1 LRRLKRILLRFKEE
15 IIIQKI
21 EGIMENLA
29 KIIWAS
35 PQTLARDGII
45 ALLDQEPDFTF
56 AEIVSKQ
63 EDIVPALSAK
73 PTPNLLVVDHVFL
86 TEDPGY
92 LSTLKQLAPA
102 IKVLVLSGIE
112 HDEDI
117 LSLMKSGADG
127 YIVNEAHKDEL
138 VFAIK
143 HILAGNTY
151 ICTALYLKVLESIAT
166 VDLGKKGQAVEFS
179 PREEQILKLILEG
192 YSNQEI
198 AYQLFTN
205 KRTIL
210 KYRESLL
217 QKTGASDIGTVIRIA
232 LQQGVLN

>member
-1 LRRLKRILLRFKEE
+1 
-15 IIIQKI
+15 
-21 EGIMENLA
+21 MENPA

-35 PQTLARDGII
+35 PPSLSRDGII
-45 ALLDQEPDFTF
+45 ALLEQEPDFTF
-56 AEIVSKQ
+56 AETISTW
-63 EDIVPALSAK
+63 EDIVPTLSIQ
-73 PTPNLLVVDHVFL
+73 PSTNLLVVDHLFL
-86 TEDPGY
+86 ADNQRY
-92 LSTLKQLAPA
+92 LPMLKEIAPL

-112 HDEDI
+112 YDEDI

-127 YIVNEAHKDEL
+127 YIVNEANKDEL
-138 VFAIK
+138 IFAIK

-151 ICTALYLKVLESIAT
+151 ICTALYLKVLESIAAMD
-166 VDLGKKGQAVEFS
+166 VGRKGETVEFS
-179 PREEQILKLILEG
+179 EREEQILKLILEG

-210 KYRESLL
+210 KYRENLL
-217 QKTGASDIGTVIRIA
+217 QKTGAPDIGTVIRMA

>member
-1 LRRLKRILLRFKEE
+1 
-15 IIIQKI
+15 
-21 EGIMENLA
+21 MEDSA

-35 PQTLARDGII
+35 PQTLARDGIVAMI
-45 ALLDQEPDFTF
+45 SQEPDFTF
-56 AEIVSKQ
+56 AEIVSKR
-63 EDIVPALSAK
+63 EDIATALSAK
-73 PTPNLLVVDHVFL
+73 PATNLLVIDHVFL
-86 TEDPGY
+86 GDKPTY
-92 LSTLKQLAPA
+92 LSTLKQMVPT
-102 IKVLVLSGIE
+102 IKVLVLSGI
-112 HDEDI
+112 DYNEDI
-117 LSLMKSGADG
+117 LSLVKSGADG
-127 YIVNEAHKDEL
+127 YIVNEANRDEL
-138 VFAIK
+138 IFSIK

-151 ICTALYLKVLESIAT
+151 ICTALYLKVLESITAT
-166 VDLGKKGQAVEFS
+166 DFGKNGQAVEFS

>member
-1 LRRLKRILLRFKEE
+1 
-15 IIIQKI
+15 
-21 EGIMENLA
+21 MENSA

-35 PQTLARDGII
+35 PQSLACDGII

-56 AEIVSKQ
+56 AKVISKPDDILTAVTAEPDVNLLIVDHLFLSDQQLLSTFKEIV
-63 EDIVPALSAK
+63 PLM
-73 PTPNLLVVDHVFL
+73 
-86 TEDPGY
+86 
-92 LSTLKQLAPA
+92 
-102 IKVLVLSGIE
+102 KVLVLSDIE
-112 HDEDI
+112 YNDDI
-117 LSLMKSGADG
+117 LGLMKSGADG
-127 YIVNEAHKDEL
+127 YIVNEANKDEL
-138 VFAIK
+138 IFAIK

-151 ICTALYLKVLESIAT
+151 ICTALYIQVLESIAT
-166 VDLGKKGQAVEFS
+166 LGVEKSGTALEFS

-217 QKTGASDIGTVIRIA
+217 QKTGAPNIGTVIRMA

>member
-1 LRRLKRILLRFKEE
+1 
-15 IIIQKI
+15 
-21 EGIMENLA
+21 MENSA

-56 AEIVSKQ
+56 AEIVSKR
-63 EDIVPALSAK
+63 EDIIPALSAR
-73 PTPNLLVVDHVFL
+73 PATNLLVVDHVFL
-86 TEDPGY
+86 EEDQRY
-92 LSTLKQLAPA
+92 LATLKKIASH

-112 HDEDI
+112 YDEDI

-127 YIVNEAHKDEL
+127 YIVNEANKDEL

-151 ICTALYLKVLESIAT
+151 ICTALYLKVLESMAAT
-166 VDLGKKGQAVEFS
+166 DFGRKGQTVEFS

-217 QKTGASDIGTVIRIA
+217 QKTGAPDIGTVIRIA

>member
-1 LRRLKRILLRFKEE
+1 
-15 IIIQKI
+15 
-21 EGIMENLA
+21 MENSA

-45 ALLDQEPDFTF
+45 SLLDQEPDFTF
-56 AEIVSKQ
+56 AEIISQ
-63 EDIVPALSAK
+63 REDIIPMLSTLPAVH
-73 PTPNLLVVDHVFL
+73 LLIIDHVFL
-86 TEDPGY
+86 EENPTY
-92 LSTLKQLAPA
+92 LTTLKKISPH

-112 HDEDI
+112 YDEDI
-117 LSLMKSGADG
+117 LGLMKSGADG
-127 YIVNEAHKDEL
+127 YIVNEANKDEL

-151 ICTALYLKVLESIAT
+151 ICTALYLKVLERIAVT
-166 VDLGKKGQAVEFS
+166 DFGKKGEAVEFS

-217 QKTGASDIGTVIRIA
+217 EKTGAPDIGTVIRIA

>member
-1 LRRLKRILLRFKEE
+1 
-15 IIIQKI
+15 
-21 EGIMENLA
+21 MEDSA

-35 PQTLARDGII
+35 PQTLARDGIV
-45 ALLDQEPDFTF
+45 ALLSQEPDFTF
-56 AEIVSKQ
+56 AEIVAKR
-63 EDIVPALSAK
+63 EDIAAALLSN
-73 PTPNLLVVDHVFL
+73 PTINLLVIDHAFL
-86 TEDPGY
+86 DGSPGY
-92 LSTLKQLAPA
+92 LISLKQRAPKV
-102 IKVLVLSGIE
+102 KVLVLSGIE
-112 HDEDI
+112 YNEDI
-117 LSLMKSGADG
+117 LSIVKSGADG
-127 YIVNEAHKDEL
+127 YIVNEANKDEL

-143 HILAGNTY
+143 HILSGNTY
-151 ICTALYLKVLESIAT
+151 ICTALYLKVLESITAT
-166 VDLGKKGQAVEFS
+166 DFGKNGQTVEFS

-217 QKTGASDIGTVIRIA
+217 QKTGAPDIGTVIRIA

>member
-1 LRRLKRILLRFKEE
+1 
-15 IIIQKI
+15 
-21 EGIMENLA
+21 MENLA

-35 PQTLARDGII
+35 PQSLARDGII

-56 AEIVSKQ
+56 AEIISKQ
-63 EDIVPALSAK
+63 EDIPTALTAD
-73 PTPNLLVVDHVFL
+73 PGVNLLIVDHLFL
-86 TEDPGY
+86 NDQQL
-92 LSTLKQLAPA
+92 LSSFKEIAPLM
-102 IKVLVLSGIE
+102 KVLVLSDIE
-112 HDEDI
+112 YNDDI
-117 LSLMKSGADG
+117 LGLMKSGADG
-127 YIVNEAHKDEL
+127 YIVNEANKDEL
-138 VFAIK
+138 IFAIK

-151 ICTALYLKVLESIAT
+151 ICTALYIQVLESIAVLDVEKSGT
-166 VDLGKKGQAVEFS
+166 ALEFS

-217 QKTGASDIGTVIRIA
+217 QKTGAPNIGTVIRMA

>member
-1 LRRLKRILLRFKEE
+1 
-15 IIIQKI
+15 
-21 EGIMENLA
+21 MENSA

-35 PQTLARDGII
+35 PQSLARDGII

-56 AEIVSKQ
+56 AEIVSEQ
-63 EDIVPALSAK
+63 EDLKDAVNAA
-73 PTPNLLVVDHVFL
+73 PTTNLLVVDHL
-86 TEDPGY
+86 L
-92 LSTLKQLAPA
+92 LSNRERLLLSLKEIAPLM
-102 IKVLVLSGIE
+102 KVLVLSGIE
-112 HDEDI
+112 YDEDI
-117 LSLMKSGADG
+117 LGLMKSGADG
-127 YIVNEAHKDEL
+127 YIVNEANKDEL
-138 VFAIK
+138 IFAIK

-151 ICTALYLKVLESIAT
+151 ICTALYLQVLESIA
-166 VDLGKKGQAVEFS
+166 VLELKKKGSAVEFS

-217 QKTGASDIGTVIRIA
+217 QKTGAPDIGTVIRMA
-232 LQQGVLN
+232 LQQGVLS

>member
-1 LRRLKRILLRFKEE
+1 
-15 IIIQKI
+15 
-21 EGIMENLA
+21 MENSA
-29 KIIWAS
+29 KIVWAS
-35 PQTLARDGII
+35 PPSLARDGII
-45 ALLDQEPDFTF
+45 ALLSQEPDFTF
-56 AEIVSKQ
+56 ADIVSKP
-63 EDIVPALSAK
+63 EDIAAALSIK
-73 PTPNLLVVDHVFL
+73 PATNLLVVDHLFL
-86 TEDPGY
+86 VDEPGY
-92 LSTLKQLAPA
+92 LVTLKEIAPL
-102 IKVLVLSGIE
+102 IKVLVLSGVE
-112 HDEDI
+112 YDEDV

-127 YIVNEAHKDEL
+127 YIVNEANKDEL

-151 ICTALYLKVLESIAT
+151 ICTALYIKVLESIAAM
-166 VDLGKKGQAVEFS
+166 DIGKRGEAVEFS
-179 PREEQILKLILEG
+179 AREEQILKLILEG

-217 QKTGASDIGTVIRIA
+217 QKTGAPDIGTVIRMA

>member
-1 LRRLKRILLRFKEE
+1 
-15 IIIQKI
+15 
-21 EGIMENLA
+21 MENSA

-35 PQTLARDGII
+35 PQSLARDGII

-56 AEIVSKQ
+56 AEIVSEQ
-63 EDIVPALSAK
+63 EDLMDAVNAA
-73 PTPNLLVVDHVFL
+73 PTTNLLVVDHL
-86 TEDPGY
+86 L
-92 LSTLKQLAPA
+92 LSNRERLLLSLKEIAPLM
-102 IKVLVLSGIE
+102 KVLVLSGIE
-112 HDEDI
+112 YDEDI
-117 LSLMKSGADG
+117 LGLMKSGADG
-127 YIVNEAHKDEL
+127 YIVNEANKDEL
-138 VFAIK
+138 IFAIK

-151 ICTALYLKVLESIAT
+151 ICTALYLQVLESIA
-166 VDLGKKGQAVEFS
+166 VLELKKKGSAVEFS

-217 QKTGASDIGTVIRIA
+217 QKTGAPDIGTVIRMA
-232 LQQGVLN
+232 LQQGVLS

>member
-1 LRRLKRILLRFKEE
+1 
-15 IIIQKI
+15 
-21 EGIMENLA
+21 MENSA

-45 ALLDQEPDFTF
+45 SLLDQEPDFTF
-56 AEIVSKQ
+56 VEVISKK
-63 EDIVPALSAK
+63 ENILSALSTRLAIDM
-73 PTPNLLVVDHVFL
+73 LIIDHAFL
-86 TEDPGY
+86 SEDQKYPM
-92 LSTLKQLAPA
+92 TLKKIAPQ
-102 IKVLVLSGIE
+102 IKVLVLSSIE
-112 HDEDI
+112 FDEDI
-117 LSLMKSGADG
+117 LGLMKSDADG
-127 YIVNEAHKDEL
+127 YLVNEANKDEL
-138 VFAIK
+138 IFAIK

-151 ICTALYLKVLESIAT
+151 ICTALYLKVLERIAAT
-166 VDLGKKGQAVEFS
+166 DFGKEDQDVEFS

-217 QKTGASDIGTVIRIA
+217 EKTGASDIGTVIRIA

>member
-1 LRRLKRILLRFKEE
+1 M
-15 IIIQKI
+15 I
-21 EGIMENLA
+21 EGKIMEDSA

-35 PQTLARDGII
+35 PQTLARDGIV
-45 ALLDQEPDFTF
+45 ALLSQEPDFTF
-56 AEIVSKQ
+56 AEIVSRR
-63 EDIVPALSAK
+63 EDIATVLSTR
-73 PTPNLLVVDHVFL
+73 PTINLLVIDHVFL
-86 TEDPGY
+86 ADDPAY
-92 LSTLKQLAPA
+92 LSTLKQQIPD
-102 IKVLVLSGIE
+102 IRVLVLSGI
-112 HDEDI
+112 DYNEDI
-117 LSLMKSGADG
+117 LRLVKSGADG
-127 YIVNEAHKDEL
+127 YIVNEANKDEL

-151 ICTALYLKVLESIAT
+151 ICTALYVKLLESITAT
-166 VDLGKKGQAVEFS
+166 DFGKNGQIVEFS

-217 QKTGASDIGTVIRIA
+217 QKTGAPDIGTVIRIA

>member
-1 LRRLKRILLRFKEE
+1 
-15 IIIQKI
+15 
-21 EGIMENLA
+21 MEDAA

-35 PQTLARDGII
+35 PQTLARDGIV
-45 ALLDQEPDFTF
+45 ALLSQEPDFTF
-56 AEIVSKQ
+56 AEIVSRR
-63 EDIVPALSAK
+63 EDIATALLGAQAC
-73 PTPNLLVVDHVFL
+73 NLLVIDHVFL
-86 TEDPGY
+86 GDDPSY
-92 LSTLKQLAPA
+92 LSMLKQTMANL
-102 IKVLVLSGIE
+102 KVLVLSGID
-112 HDEDI
+112 HNEDI
-117 LSLMKSGADG
+117 LRLVKSGADG
-127 YIVNEAHKDEL
+127 YIVNEANKDEL

-143 HILAGNTY
+143 HILSGNSY
-151 ICTALYLKVLESIAT
+151 ICTALYLKVLESITAT
-166 VDLGKKGQAVEFS
+166 DFGKNGQTVEFS
-179 PREEQILKLILEG
+179 PREEQILKLIVEG